1 VINMRGQPL
10 HRHLVLPVSIALVL
24 LLGLAGLW
32 AGREVGAQAEATHR
46 ADRLSLQQTLGGLS
60 GQYVQ
65 VSAAEILDI
74 VGAQDRAGTPAWTGT
89 PGSTSDAARLRESAV
104 GSRAMSAGA
113 VLVGAGGVPLSSY
126 VPAGHV
132 LPSPTD
138 PAWAPLRAAVLQR
151 NGTVP
156 VSDVLAAGTDPVS
169 AVAVP
174 VVTAS
179 KQTVLL
185 VGLADLR
192 ASALQKYVEHLVNP
206 DGRRGYLLDSA
217 GVVIAGPT
225 PAEVGQPLRHRNVL
239 RALSAGDGI
248 TDVREGGTSYTA
260 SYARAGGT
268 RWTSLTIQDSNHFLG
283 PLRSA
288 SRRAQAVLVL
298 LLLTTGTALLLLHR
312 RREAAL
318 RDVALTDELTG
329 LYNRRGWFAV
339 GNHEIERARRSGERR
354 SLLFVDVD
362 GLKQVNDALGHREG
376 DRAIVAAADVLRSCA
391 RSSDVLGRLGG
402 DEFVLLLG
410 EDGPPEQVRERL
422 LDALAAHNA
431 GSDARFDLRLS
442 IGAEVW
448 SPEAAASL
456 DELVTRADRQM
467 YADKAARPRRHDGVL
482 RIPAA
487 LDGRAIERIDSRR

>member
-1 VINMRGQPL
+1 MRGQPL
-10 HRHLVLPVSIALVL
+10 RRHLVLPVSIALIL

-32 AGREVGAQAEATHR
+32 AGREVGARAEATHR
-46 ADRLSLQQTLGGLS
+46 ADRLSLQLTLGGLS

-74 VGAQDRAGTPAWTGT
+74 VGAQARAGTSAWDGT
-89 PGSTSDAARLRESAV
+89 QGSASDAARLRVSAV

-126 VPAGHV
+126 VPPGRV

-138 PAWAPLRAAVLQR
+138 QAWAPLRAAVLRQS
-151 NGTVP
+151 GTVP
-156 VSDVLAAGTDPVS
+156 VSDVLPAGAYPVS

-174 VVTAS
+174 VTTSTGGTA
-179 KQTVLL
+179 LL
-185 VGLADLR
+185 VGLTDLR
-192 ASALQKYVEHLVNP
+192 SSALQNYVEHLVNA
-206 DGRRGYLLDSA
+206 DGRRGYLLDGA

-225 PAEVGQPLRHRNVL
+225 RAEVGLPLRYRNVL
-239 RALSAGDGI
+239 RAVSTGRDGV
-248 TDVREGGTSYTA
+248 TDVREGSTSYTA
-260 SYARAGGT
+260 SHARAGDTG
-268 RWTSLTIQDSNHFLG
+268 WISLTLQDTDAFLG
-283 PLRSA
+283 SLRSA

-318 RDVALTDELTG
+318 RDVALLDELTG

-339 GNHEIERARRSGERR
+339 GNHEIERARRGGETRG
-354 SLLFVDVD
+354 LLFVDVD

-376 DRAIVAAADVLRSCA
+376 DRAIMAAADVLRSCA

-410 EDGPPEQVRERL
+410 EDGTPDAVRQRV
-422 LDALAAHNA
+422 LDALALHNI

-448 SPEAAASL
+448 SPDAAASL
-456 DELVTRADRQM
+456 DELVRRADHAM
-467 YADKAARPRRHDGVL
+467 YVEKRARPARHHGVI
-482 RIPAA
+482 RIPEPA
-487 LDGRAIERIDSRR
+487 DSRPREVDALP